1 MIKKIMIVGAGQMGS
16 GIAQV
21 CAQSGYDVLLYDIDE
36 KFTKRAIEKITHFL
50 SRGVDKGKITEEDK
64 NKALSKIKTTLNLSD
79 GKDANFIIEA
89 APENLDLK
97 RKIFSELDEIC
108 PEETILSTNTSSLSI
123 TEIASATKRPEK
135 FIGMHFFNPAPIMK
149 LVEIICGLETSEE
162 TFNITNELAVKLGKA
177 PVRVKDYSG
186 FVSNR
191 LLMPMINEAVYVLM
205 EGIASAKDIDT
216 VMKLGMN
223 HPMGPLELADLIGL
237 DTCLDVMEVLYDGF
251 KDSKYRPC
259 PLLKN
264 MVNSGRLGR
273 KTGKGFYKY

>member
-1 MIKKIMIVGAGQMGS
+1 MTKKIMVVGAGQMGS

-97 RKIFSELDEIC
+97 KKIFSELDEIC
-108 PEETILSTNTSSLSI
+108 PKETILSTNTSSLSI
-123 TEIASATKRPEK
+123 TEIASVTKRPEK

-149 LVEIICGLETSEE
+149 LVEIICGLETSDE
-162 TFNITNELAVKLGKA
+162 TFNITNELAVKLGKT
-177 PVRVKDYSG
+177 PVRVKDYPG

-237 DTCLDVMEVLYDGF
+237 DTCLHVMEVLYEGF

>member
-1 MIKKIMIVGAGQMGS
+1 MIKKILVVGAGQMGS

-79 GKDANFIIEA
+79 GKDTDFIIEA

-97 RKIFSELDEIC
+97 KKIFSELDEIC

-123 TEIASATKRPEK
+123 TEIASVTKRPEK

>member
-1 MIKKIMIVGAGQMGS
+1 MIVGAGQMGS
-16 GIAQV
+16 GITQV

-97 RKIFSELDEIC
+97 KKIFSELDEIC
-108 PEETILSTNTSSLSI
+108 PKETILSTNTSSLSI

-162 TFNITNELAVKLGKA
+162 TFNITNELAVKLGKT
-177 PVRVKDYSG
+177 PVRVKDYPG

-191 LLMPMINEAVYVLM
+191 LLIPMINEAVYVFM
-205 EGIASAKDIDT
+205 EGIASAKNIDT

-237 DTCLDVMEVLYDGF
+237 DTCLHVMEVLYEGF

-273 KTGKGFYKY
+273 KTGKGFYEY

>member
-79 GKDANFIIEA
+79 GKDTDFIIEA

-97 RKIFSELDEIC
+97 KKIFSELDEIC

-135 FIGMHFFNPAPIMK
+135 FTGMHFFNPAPIMK
-149 LVEIICGLETSEE
+149 LVEIICGLETSDE
-162 TFNITNELAVKLGKA
+162 TFNITNELAVKLGKT
-177 PVRVKDYSG
+177 PVRVKDYPG

-237 DTCLDVMEVLYDGF
+237 DTCLDVMEVLYEGF

>member
-1 MIKKIMIVGAGQMGS
+1 MTKKILVVGAGQMGS

-79 GKDANFIIEA
+79 GKDTDFIIEA

-97 RKIFSELDEIC
+97 KKIFSELDEIC

-149 LVEIICGLETSEE
+149 LVEIICGLETSDE
-162 TFNITNELAVKLGKA
+162 TFNITNELAVKLGKT
-177 PVRVKDYSG
+177 PVRVKDYPG

-205 EGIASAKDIDT
+205 KGIASAKDIDT

>member
-1 MIKKIMIVGAGQMGS
+1 MKKIMVVGAGQMGS

-64 NKALSKIKTTLNLSD
+64 NKALSKIKTTVNLSD
-79 GKDANFIIEA
+79 GKDADFIIEA

-97 RKIFSELDEIC
+97 KKIFSELDEIC
-108 PEETILSTNTSSLSI
+108 PKETILSTNTSSLSI
-123 TEIASATKRPEK
+123 TEIASATKRLEK
-135 FIGMHFFNPAPIMK
+135 VIGMHFFNPAPIMK

-162 TFNITNELAVKLGKA
+162 TFNITNELAVKLGKT
-177 PVRVKDYSG
+177 PVRVKDYPG

-191 LLMPMINEAVYVLM
+191 LLVPMINEAVYALM

-237 DTCLDVMEVLYDGF
+237 DTCLDVMEVLYEGF

-273 KTGKGFYKY
+273 KTGKGFYEY

>member
-1 MIKKIMIVGAGQMGS
+1 MTKKILVVGAGQMGS

-97 RKIFSELDEIC
+97 KKIFSELDEIC
-108 PEETILSTNTSSLSI
+108 PKETILSTNTSSLSI
-123 TEIASATKRPEK
+123 TEIASVTKRPEK

-149 LVEIICGLETSEE
+149 LVEIICGLETSDE
-162 TFNITNELAVKLGKA
+162 TFNITNELAVKLGKT
-177 PVRVKDYSG
+177 PVRVKDYPG

-237 DTCLDVMEVLYDGF
+237 DTCLHVMEVLYEGF

>member
-50 SRGVDKGKITEEDK
+50 SRGVDKGKIIEEDK

-79 GKDANFIIEA
+79 GKDTDFIIEA

-97 RKIFSELDEIC
+97 KKIFSELDEIC

-162 TFNITNELAVKLGKA
+162 TFNITNELAVKLGKT
-177 PVRVKDYSG
+177 PVRVKDYPG

>member
-36 KFTKRAIEKITHFL
+36 KLTKRAIEKITHFL

-64 NKALSKIKTTLNLSD
+64 NKTLSKIKTTLNLSD
-79 GKDANFIIEA
+79 GKDTNFIIEA

-97 RKIFSELDEIC
+97 KKIFSELDEIC
-108 PEETILSTNTSSLSI
+108 PEETIFSTNTSSLSI
-123 TEIASATKRPEK
+123 TEIASATKRSEK

-162 TFNITNELAVKLGKA
+162 TFNITNELAVKLGKT
-177 PVRVKDYSG
+177 PVRVKDYPG

-223 HPMGPLELADLIGL
+223 HPMGPLELTDLIGL
-237 DTCLDVMEVLYDGF
+237 DTCLDVMEVLYEGF

>member
-79 GKDANFIIEA
+79 GKDTDFIIEA

-97 RKIFSELDEIC
+97 KKIFSELDEIC

-135 FIGMHFFNPAPIMK
+135 FTGMHFFNPAPIMK
-149 LVEIICGLETSEE
+149 LVEIICGLETSDE
-162 TFNITNELAVKLGKA
+162 TFNITNELAVKLGKT
-177 PVRVKDYSG
+177 PVRVKDYPG

-237 DTCLDVMEVLYDGF
+237 DTCLDVMEVLYEGF

-273 KTGKGFYKY
+273 KTGKGFYEY

>member
-1 MIKKIMIVGAGQMGS
+1 MVVGAGQMGS

-97 RKIFSELDEIC
+97 KKIFSELDEIC

-135 FIGMHFFNPAPIMK
+135 FTGMHFFNPAPIMK
-149 LVEIICGLETSEE
+149 LVEITCGLETSEE
-162 TFNITNELAVKLGKA
+162 TFNITNELAVKLGKT
-177 PVRVKDYSG
+177 PVRVKDYPG

-237 DTCLDVMEVLYDGF
+237 DTCLDVMEVLYEGF

>member
-1 MIKKIMIVGAGQMGS
+1 MIKKIMIVGADQMGS

-89 APENLDLK
+89 APENLDSK
-97 RKIFSELDEIC
+97 KKIFSELDEIC

-135 FIGMHFFNPAPIMK
+135 FTGMHFFNPAPIMK
-149 LVEIICGLETSEE
+149 LVEIICGLETSDE
-162 TFNITNELAVKLGKA
+162 TFNITNELAVKLGKT
-177 PVRVKDYSG
+177 PVRVKDYPG

-237 DTCLDVMEVLYDGF
+237 DTCLDVMEVLYEGF

-273 KTGKGFYKY
+273 KTGKGFYEY

>member
-79 GKDANFIIEA
+79 GKDTDFIIEA

-97 RKIFSELDEIC
+97 KKIFSELDEIC

-123 TEIASATKRPEK
+123 TEIASVTKRPEK

-149 LVEIICGLETSEE
+149 LVEIICGLETSDE
-162 TFNITNELAVKLGKA
+162 TFNITNELAVKLGKT
-177 PVRVKDYSG
+177 PVRAKDYPG

-237 DTCLDVMEVLYDGF
+237 DTCLHVMEVLYEGF

>member
-1 MIKKIMIVGAGQMGS
+1 MTKKILVVGAGQMGS

-97 RKIFSELDEIC
+97 KKIFSELDEIC

-123 TEIASATKRPEK
+123 TEIASVTKRPEK

-149 LVEIICGLETSEE
+149 LVEIICGLETSDE
-162 TFNITNELAVKLGKA
+162 TFNITNELAVKLGKT
-177 PVRVKDYSG
+177 PVRVKDYPG

-237 DTCLDVMEVLYDGF
+237 DTCLHVMEVLYEGF

>member
-1 MIKKIMIVGAGQMGS
+1 MTKKILVVGAGQMGS

-97 RKIFSELDEIC
+97 KKIFSELDEIC
-108 PEETILSTNTSSLSI
+108 PKETILSTNTSSLSI
-123 TEIASATKRPEK
+123 TEIASVTKRPEK

-162 TFNITNELAVKLGKA
+162 TFNITNELAVKLGKT
-177 PVRVKDYSG
+177 PVRVKDYPG

-237 DTCLDVMEVLYDGF
+237 DTCLHVMEVLYEGF

>member
-79 GKDANFIIEA
+79 GKDTDFIIEA

-97 RKIFSELDEIC
+97 KKIFSELDEIC

-149 LVEIICGLETSEE
+149 LVEIICGLETSDE
-162 TFNITNELAVKLGKA
+162 TFNITNELAVKLGKT
-177 PVRVKDYSG
+177 PVRVKDYPG

-237 DTCLDVMEVLYDGF
+237 DTCLDVMEVLYEGF

>member
-79 GKDANFIIEA
+79 GKDTDFIIEA

-97 RKIFSELDEIC
+97 KKIFSELDEIC

-149 LVEIICGLETSEE
+149 LVEIICGLETSDE
-162 TFNITNELAVKLGKA
+162 TFNITNELAVKLGKT
-177 PVRVKDYSG
+177 PVRVKDYPG

-237 DTCLDVMEVLYDGF
+237 DTCLDVMEVLYEGF

-273 KTGKGFYKY
+273 KTGKGFYEY

>member
-1 MIKKIMIVGAGQMGS
+1 MKKIMIVGAGQMGS

-97 RKIFSELDEIC
+97 KKIFSELDEIC

-135 FIGMHFFNPAPIMK
+135 FTGMHFFNPAPIMK
-149 LVEIICGLETSEE
+149 LVEIICGLETSDE
-162 TFNITNELAVKLGKA
+162 TFNITNELAVKLGKT
-177 PVRVKDYSG
+177 PVRVQDYPG

-237 DTCLDVMEVLYDGF
+237 DTCLDVMEVLYEGF

-273 KTGKGFYKY
+273 KTGKGFYEY

>member
-79 GKDANFIIEA
+79 GKDTDFIIEA

-97 RKIFSELDEIC
+97 KKIFSELDEIC

-135 FIGMHFFNPAPIMK
+135 FTGMHFFNPAPIMK
-149 LVEIICGLETSEE
+149 LVEIICGLETSDE
-162 TFNITNELAVKLGKA
+162 TFNITNELAVKLGKT
-177 PVRVKDYSG
+177 PVRVKDYPG

-191 LLMPMINEAVYVLM
+191 LLMPMINEAVYALM

-237 DTCLDVMEVLYDGF
+237 DTCLHVMEVLYEGF

>member
-79 GKDANFIIEA
+79 GKDTDFIIEA

-97 RKIFSELDEIC
+97 KKIFSELDEIC

-149 LVEIICGLETSEE
+149 LVEIICGLETSDE
-162 TFNITNELAVKLGKA
+162 TFNITNELAVKLGKT
-177 PVRVKDYSG
+177 PVRVKDYPG

-223 HPMGPLELADLIGL
+223 HSMGPLELADLIGL
-237 DTCLDVMEVLYDGF
+237 DTCLDVMEVLYEGF

-273 KTGKGFYKY
+273 KTGKGFYEY

>member
-1 MIKKIMIVGAGQMGS
+1 MIVGSGQMGS

-50 SRGVDKGKITEEDK
+50 SRGVDKGKITEEEK
-64 NKALSKIKTTLNLSD
+64 NKALSKIKTTVNLSG

-97 RKIFSELDEIC
+97 KKIFSELDEIC
-108 PEETILSTNTSSLSI
+108 PKEAILSTNTSSLSI
-123 TEIASATKRPEK
+123 TEIASATRRPK
-135 FIGMHFFNPAPIMK
+135 KVIGMHFFNPAPIMK
-149 LVEIICGLETSEE
+149 LIEIICGLETSEE
-162 TFNITNELAVKLGKA
+162 TFNITNELAVKLGKT
-177 PVRVKDYSG
+177 PVRVKDYPG

-191 LLMPMINEAVYVLM
+191 LLVPMINEAVYVLM

-237 DTCLDVMEVLYDGF
+237 DTCLDVMEVLYEGF

-273 KTGKGFYKY
+273 KTGKGFYEY

>member
-79 GKDANFIIEA
+79 GKDTDFIIEA

-97 RKIFSELDEIC
+97 KKIFSELDEIC

-135 FIGMHFFNPAPIMK
+135 FTGMHFFNPAPIMK
-149 LVEIICGLETSEE
+149 LVEIICGLETSDE
-162 TFNITNELAVKLGKA
+162 TFNITNELAVKLGKT
-177 PVRVKDYSG
+177 PVRAKDYPG

-237 DTCLDVMEVLYDGF
+237 DTCLDVMEVLYEGF

-273 KTGKGFYKY
+273 KTGKGFYEY

>member
-1 MIKKIMIVGAGQMGS
+1 MTKKILVVGAGQMGS

-97 RKIFSELDEIC
+97 KKIFSELDEIC

-123 TEIASATKRPEK
+123 TEIASVTKRPEK

-149 LVEIICGLETSEE
+149 LVEIICGLEASDE
-162 TFNITNELAVKLGKA
+162 TFNITNELAVKLGKT
-177 PVRVKDYSG
+177 PVRVKDYPG

-237 DTCLDVMEVLYDGF
+237 DTCLHVMEVLYEGF

>member
-1 MIKKIMIVGAGQMGS
+1 MTKKILVVGAGQMGS

-79 GKDANFIIEA
+79 GKDTDFIIEA

-97 RKIFSELDEIC
+97 KKIFSELDEIC

-149 LVEIICGLETSEE
+149 LVEIICGLETSDE
-162 TFNITNELAVKLGKA
+162 TFNITNELAVKLGKT
-177 PVRVKDYSG
+177 PVRVKDYPG

-205 EGIASAKDIDT
+205 KGIASAKDIDT

-237 DTCLDVMEVLYDGF
+237 DTCLHVMEVLYEGF

>member
-36 KFTKRAIEKITHFL
+36 KLTKRAIEKITHFL

-64 NKALSKIKTTLNLSD
+64 NKTLSKIKTTLNLSD
-79 GKDANFIIEA
+79 GKDTNFIIEA

-97 RKIFSELDEIC
+97 KKIFSELDEIC

-123 TEIASATKRPEK
+123 TEIASVTKRPEK

-162 TFNITNELAVKLGKA
+162 TFNITNELAVKLGKT
-177 PVRVKDYSG
+177 PVRVKDYPG

-216 VMKLGMN
+216 VMRLGMN

-237 DTCLDVMEVLYDGF
+237 DTCLDVMEVLYEGF

-264 MVNSGRLGR
+264 MVNSGKLGR

>member
-79 GKDANFIIEA
+79 GKDTDFIIEA

-97 RKIFSELDEIC
+97 KKIFSELDEIC

-123 TEIASATKRPEK
+123 TEIASVTKRPEK

-149 LVEIICGLETSEE
+149 LVEIICGLETSDE
-162 TFNITNELAVKLGKA
+162 TFNITNELAVKLGKT
-177 PVRVKDYSG
+177 PVRVKDYPG

-191 LLMPMINEAVYVLM
+191 LLLPMINEAVYVLM

-237 DTCLDVMEVLYDGF
+237 DTCLDVMEVLYEGF

>member
-1 MIKKIMIVGAGQMGS
+1 MKKIMVVGAGQMGS

-36 KFTKRAIEKITHFL
+36 KFTKRSIEKITHFL
-50 SRGVDKGKITEEDK
+50 SKGVDKGKITEEDK
-64 NKALSKIKTTLNLSD
+64 NKTLSKIKTTLNLSD
-79 GKDANFIIEA
+79 CKDANFTIEA

-97 RKIFSELDEIC
+97 KKIFSELDKIC
-108 PEETILSTNTSSLSI
+108 PKETILSTNTSALSI
-123 TEIASATKRPEK
+123 TEISSATKRSEK
-135 FIGMHFFNPAPIMK
+135 IIGMHFFNPAPIMK
-149 LVEIICGLETSEE
+149 LIEIICGLETSEE
-162 TFNITNELAVKLGKA
+162 TFNITKELAIKLGKT
-177 PVRVKDYSG
+177 PVRVKDYPG

-191 LLMPMINEAVYVLM
+191 LLMPMINEAVYALM

-216 VMKLGMN
+216 VMRLGMN

-237 DTCLDVMEVLYDGF
+237 DTCLDIMEVLYEGF

-273 KTGKGFYKY
+273 KTGKGFYEY

>member
-1 MIKKIMIVGAGQMGS
+1 MTKKILVVGAGQMGS

-97 RKIFSELDEIC
+97 KKIFSELDEIC

-135 FIGMHFFNPAPIMK
+135 FTGMHFFNPAPIMK

-162 TFNITNELAVKLGKA
+162 TFNITNELAVKLGKT
-177 PVRVKDYSG
+177 PVRVKDYPG

-237 DTCLDVMEVLYDGF
+237 DTCLDVMEVLYEGF

-273 KTGKGFYKY
+273 KTDKGFYEY

>member
-1 MIKKIMIVGAGQMGS
+1 MIKKIMVIGAGQMGS

-50 SRGVDKGKITEEDK
+50 SRGVDKGKITEDDK

-89 APENLDLK
+89 APENMDLK
-97 RKIFSELDEIC
+97 KKIFSKLDEIC
-108 PEETILSTNTSSLSI
+108 PKETILSTNTSALSI
-123 TEIASATKRPEK
+123 TETASATKRPEK
-135 FIGMHFFNPAPIMK
+135 VIGMHFFNPAPIMK

-162 TFNITNELAVKLGKA
+162 TFNITNELSVKLGKTT
-177 PVRVKDYSG
+177 VRVKDYPG

-191 LLMPMINEAVYVLM
+191 LLMPMINEAVYALM

-223 HPMGPLELADLIGL
+223 HPIGPLELADLIGL
-237 DTCLDVMEVLYDGF
+237 DTCLDVMEVLYKGF

-273 KTGKGFYKY
+273 KTGKGFYEY